1 MSLDAALTIHS
12 RLHRAPA
19 VEPGSTAPTE
29 ERSSA
34 TTGKKDKNVP
44 NTLAPITDEDSYLR
58 ALDQARS
65 AAAAY
70 YGGGDSQ
77 MDDASYDR
85 LMSAIASFEQE
96 HPDQRAAESP
106 TTLVAAGALPEGSV
120 VHATPMLS
128 LDNVFDAGELARWV
142 QSLGKRL
149 GSEPRGLHAGP
160 KIDGLAV
167 AAHYHEGKLVQLVT
181 RGTGTTGEDVSHA
194 IGTIDGLPVE
204 LDTPVSVEVRGEVVL
219 LQSRFE
225 EANRIRVAH
234 GEDPFSNPRNAASGS
249 LRATGRKYTIPLS
262 FYGYGLL
269 PAADGGTDRVIHE
282 EMTHTELMKALGSL
296 GVQTVDDTPV
306 GTLTSPLIADIQ
318 AYVEKVAAQRAD
330 LPVGI
335 DGIVVKADHPQDQA
349 VAGSGSRAPR
359 WAVAFKL
366 PALEVIS
373 TLTAVTWTTGRTGNI
388 APRGEVEP
396 VEIEGV
402 RVQFATLHNPGM
414 IARLGLRIGDRVV
427 LRRAGDVIPQILA
440 PITSARTGQETPI
453 ELPTVCPGCGGEI
466 DKSQERWRC
475 LKGRACNLAASI
487 TYAVQRDVLD
497 IQGIGPKVVA
507 QLVAQEAVQDVADL
521 FTLTLGQ
528 LTEATGSE
536 KTAAKILDRIAAA
549 KQRPLARVLCA
560 LGVRGTGRSMSRRI
574 AEFFGTMAAIQ
585 AASAAELRQ
594 VEGIGAEKSA
604 WMLAEL
610 AELEPVIAKLAAA
623 GVNLGEP
630 KDSALATGSSDSSQ
644 DVGAGLPLAGKTIVV
659 TGAMTG
665 RLEPLSRTGMNEL
678 IEKAGGR
685 SGSSVSK
692 KSTSLVVAGDKA
704 GSKKEKAKQLGIPV
718 IGPDEFAQM
727 VSAYL

>member
-1 MSLDAALTIHS
+1 M
-12 RLHRAPA
+12 
-19 VEPGSTAPTE
+19 
-29 ERSSA
+29 
-34 TTGKKDKNVP
+34 P
-44 NTLAPITDEDSYLR
+44 NTLAPITDEDAYLR
-58 ALDQARS
+58 ALNQARS

-70 YGGGDSQ
+70 HGGGDSQ
-77 MDDASYDR
+77 MDDAAYDR
-85 LMSAIASFEQE
+85 LIDAITAYEQK
-96 HPDQRAAESP
+96 HPDQRAADSP
-106 TTLVAAGALPEGSV
+106 TTLVAAGALPDGSV

-128 LDNVFDAGELARWV
+128 LDNVFDAEELARWA

-149 GSEPRGLHAGP
+149 GGVPRGFHAGP

-167 AAHYHEGKLVQLVT
+167 AAHYREGRLVQLVT

-225 EANRIRVAH
+225 EANRIRGAH

-249 LRATGRKYTIPLS
+249 LRATGRGYTIPLS

-269 PAADGGTDRVIHE
+269 SAANGETGRLIRE

-306 GTLTSPLIADIQ
+306 GTLTSPLIKDIQ
-318 AYVEKVAAQRAD
+318 AYVGRVATQRAD

-335 DGIVVKADHPQDQA
+335 DGIVIKADHPQDQA

-359 WAVAFKL
+359 WAIAYKL
-366 PALEVIS
+366 PSLEVIS
-373 TLTAVTWTTGRTGNI
+373 MLTAATWTTGRTGNI
-388 APRGEVEP
+388 APRGEVLP

-402 RVQFATLHNPGM
+402 TVQFATLHNPGM
-414 IARLGLRIGDRVV
+414 IARLGLRIGDQVV
-427 LRRAGDVIPQILA
+427 VRRAGDVIPQILA
-440 PITSARTGQETPI
+440 PVTSARTGQEKPI

-466 DKSQERWRC
+466 DMSQERWRC
-475 LKGRACNLAASI
+475 LKGRACNLPASI

-497 IQGIGPKVVA
+497 IQGIGPKIVA

-536 KTAAKILDRIAAA
+536 KTATKILDRLAAA
-549 KQRPLARVLCA
+549 KQQPLARVLCA

-574 AEFFGTMAAIQ
+574 ADSFFSMSAIQ

-604 WMLAEL
+604 WVIAEL

-623 GVNLGEP
+623 GVNLVEP
-630 KDSALATGSSDSSQ
+630 QKSAPAADTSGSGQ
-644 DVGAGLPLAGKTIVV
+644 GAGAALPLAEMTVV
-659 TGAMTG
+659 ATGTMTG
-665 RLEPLSRTGMNEL
+665 RLERLSRNDIHEL

-692 KSTSLVVAGDKA
+692 NTSLVVAGDKA
-704 GSKKEKAKQLGIPV
+704 GSKRTKAEQLGVRV

>member
-1 MSLDAALTIHS
+1 
-12 RLHRAPA
+12 

-44 NTLAPITDEDSYLR
+44 NTLTPITDEDSYLR

-70 YGGGDSQ
+70 HGGADSQ
-77 MDDASYDR
+77 MDDAAYDR
-85 LMSAIASFEQE
+85 LMDAITAYEQQ
-96 HPDQRAAESP
+96 HPDQRAADSP
-106 TTLVAAGALPEGSV
+106 TTLVAAGALPDGPV

-128 LDNVFDAGELARWV
+128 LDNVFDAEDLVRWAG
-142 QSLGKRL
+142 SLGKRL
-149 GSEPRGLHAGP
+149 GSEPRGFHAGP

-167 AAHYHEGKLVQLVT
+167 AAHYREGRLVQLVT

-204 LDTPVSVEVRGEVVL
+204 LDTQVSVEVRGEVVL

-249 LRATGRKYTIPLS
+249 LRATGREYTIPLS

-269 PAADGGTDRVIHE
+269 TSADGEASRLIRE

-306 GTLTSPLIADIQ
+306 GTLTSPLISDIQ

-335 DGIVVKADHPQDQA
+335 DGIVIKADHPQDQA

-359 WAVAFKL
+359 WAIAYKL

-373 TLTAVTWTTGRTGNI
+373 TLTAATWTTGRTGNI

-402 RVQFATLHNPGM
+402 TVQFATLHNPGM

-440 PITSARTGQETPI
+440 PVASARTGQETPI
-453 ELPTVCPGCGGEI
+453 ELPVVCPGCGGEI

-475 LKGRACNLAASI
+475 VKGRACNLAASI

-507 QLVAQEAVQDVADL
+507 QLVTREAVQDVADL

-528 LTEATGSE
+528 LTKATGSE
-536 KTAAKILDRIAAA
+536 KTATKILDRITAA
-549 KQRPLARVLCA
+549 KQQPLARVLCA

-574 AEFFGTMAAIQ
+574 ADHFGTMTAIQ
-585 AASAAELRQ
+585 AASAAELRK
-594 VEGIGAEKSA
+594 VEGIGVEKSA

-623 GVNLGEP
+623 GVNLGGLQ
-630 KDSALATGSSDSSQ
+630 DSPPAADVSVQ
-644 DVGAGLPLAGKTIVV
+644 DAGEALPLAGKTIVV
-659 TGAMTG
+659 TGAMSG
-665 RLEPLSRTGMNEL
+665 RLELLSRNGMNEL

-692 KSTSLVVAGDKA
+692 KSTSLVVAGEKA
-704 GSKKEKAKQLGIPV
+704 GSKKKKAEELGIPV

>member
-1 MSLDAALTIHS
+1 M
-12 RLHRAPA
+12 
-19 VEPGSTAPTE
+19 
-29 ERSSA
+29 
-34 TTGKKDKNVP
+34 P

-58 ALDQARS
+58 TLEQARS

-70 YGGGDSQ
+70 YSGGDSQ
-77 MDDASYDR
+77 MDDATYDH
-85 LMSAIASFEQE
+85 LVNAISAYEQK
-96 HPDQRAAESP
+96 HPDQRAADSP
-106 TTLVAAGALPEGSV
+106 TTKVAAGALPEGSV
-120 VHATPMLS
+120 VHTTPMLS
-128 LDNVFDAGELARWV
+128 LDNVFDADELVRWA

-149 GSEPRGLHAGP
+149 GREPRGFHAGP

-167 AAHYHEGKLVQLVT
+167 AAHYREGKLVQLVT

-194 IGTIDGLPVE
+194 IGTIDGLPVT
-204 LDTPVSVEVRGEVVL
+204 LDAPVSAEVRGEVVL

-225 EANRIRVAH
+225 EANGIRVAH

-249 LRATGRKYTIPLS
+249 LRATGRNYTIPLS

-269 PAADGGTDRVIHE
+269 PAADGEAGGLIRE
-282 EMTHTELMKALGSL
+282 EMPHTELMKALGSL
-296 GVQTVDDTPV
+296 GVRTVDDTPV
-306 GTLTSPLIADIQ
+306 GTLTSPLIKDIQ
-318 AYVEKVAAQRAD
+318 AYVEKVAAQRAT

-335 DGIVVKADHPQDQA
+335 DGIVIKADHPQDQA

-359 WAVAFKL
+359 WAIAFKL

-373 TLTAVTWTTGRTGNI
+373 TLAAATWTTGRTGNI
-388 APRGEVEP
+388 APRGEVLP

-402 RVQFATLHNPGM
+402 TVQFATLHNPGM

-427 LRRAGDVIPQILA
+427 VRRAGDVIPQILA
-440 PITSARTGQETPI
+440 PVTSARTGQEKPI

-507 QLVAQEAVQDVADL
+507 QLVAREAVQDVADL

-528 LTEATGSE
+528 LTAATGSE
-536 KTAAKILDRIAAA
+536 KTAAKILDRLAAA
-549 KQRPLARVLCA
+549 KQQPLARVFCA
-560 LGVRGTGRSMSRRI
+560 LGVRGTGRSMSRRV
-574 AEFFGTMAAIQ
+574 ADFFGSMTAIQ

-594 VEGIGAEKSA
+594 VEGIGSEKAA

-623 GVNLGEP
+623 GVNLGGP
-630 KDSALATGSSDSSQ
+630 QDSAPAADISGSGQDS
-644 DVGAGLPLAGKTIVV
+644 GAALPLAGKTVVV
-659 TGAMTG
+659 TGSMGG
-665 RLEPLSRTGMNEL
+665 RLGLLSRNDMNEL

-692 KSTSLVVAGDKA
+692 STSLVVAGDKA
-704 GSKKEKAKQLGIPV
+704 GSKKAKAEQLGIPV